1 LNQIA
6 DWDWARNNWLYTLTE
21 MLFDAHIYGTG
32 LTDLDFDQK
41 KDSGLG
47 RIAYRSKDIFYFY
60 PYPDAKDINDNCP
73 YAFYA
78 EIVDIEEIK
87 RRYPEKGKFVKG
99 NNEHSIVMNRSEAQF
114 HDQKYQNPTDGY
126 IVTGE
131 NPKNFGERKETVLFQ
146 CWWADEDFEEKQKTT
161 KDENGEL
168 VTSYEQSKKYPNG
181 RFIAFAEN
189 VLLVD
194 KENPLEEGIIPFQ
207 KMVNY
212 IDPRQF
218 WGISEIENLDGPQKI
233 LNKIL
238 SFTLDVL
245 TMTGNPIWIVD
256 NTSGVDTDNI
266 YNRPGEIIEKNKG
279 SEVRREEG
287 TQLQPY
293 VLNLVDRYKTWIDE
307 LSGAQ
312 DITRG
317 VRPEGVSAASAIQE
331 LQQAAQTRIRQKS
344 RILDNYLQTLGQQY
358 LAFVFQYYTIP
369 QIVRVTNKDNP
380 LLQDYFKF
388 HVDVQVD
395 ENGESKKVARIT
407 PYNLTDQ
414 GYKEGDEK
422 ILALN
427 KKFDVKVTTGS
438 SLPFSKVEKEQRLFN
453 LYDRQIIDAEQV
465 LKDMEY
471 PNYQAILARTQ
482 QKQLQ
487 LQEQQTAAVPDQGQ
501 VAGNMTGMEY

>member
-1 LNQIA
+1 MTDIPFSIAGLDPSDPQNTPKNSRANADYTPTAQEEKLIKTLTTMFYRCKKERERHDYKWIDNYKMFRGKQWSEMRPAYRHSEVLNQIFKIIQSIVPIMTDSKPKFEYLPQEPSDLELSEILNQIA

-168 VTSYEQSKKYPNG
+168 VNSYEQSKKYPNG

-194 KENPLEEGIIPFQ
+194 KEI
-207 KMVNY
+207 
-212 IDPRQF
+212 
-218 WGISEIENLDGPQKI
+218 
-233 LNKIL
+233 
-238 SFTLDVL
+238 
-245 TMTGNPIWIVD
+245 
-256 NTSGVDTDNI
+256 
-266 YNRPGEIIEKNKG
+266 
-279 SEVRREEG
+279 
-287 TQLQPY
+287 
-293 VLNLVDRYKTWIDE
+293 
-307 LSGAQ
+307 
-312 DITRG
+312 
-317 VRPEGVSAASAIQE
+317 
-331 LQQAAQTRIRQKS
+331 
-344 RILDNYLQTLGQQY
+344 
-358 LAFVFQYYTIP
+358 
-369 QIVRVTNKDNP
+369 
-380 LLQDYFKF
+380 
-388 HVDVQVD
+388 H
-395 ENGESKKVARIT
+395 
-407 PYNLTDQ
+407 
-414 GYKEGDEK
+414 
-422 ILALN
+422 
-427 KKFDVKVTTGS
+427 
-438 SLPFSKVEKEQRLFN
+438 
-453 LYDRQIIDAEQV
+453 
-465 LKDMEY
+465 
-471 PNYQAILARTQ
+471 
-482 QKQLQ
+482 
-487 LQEQQTAAVPDQGQ
+487 
-501 VAGNMTGMEY
+501 